1 MEEIKTPYSFG
12 DCRNLEFQNV
22 VDLILKEKC
31 FQKFKSN
38 MRVEGGKFFFNDK
51 FVDSILPYYEKDFLL
66 VT

>member
-31 FQKFKSN
+31 FQKSKLNLNKKTRRKRKKKKKKSLKTL
-38 MRVEGGKFFFNDK
+38 RK
-51 FVDSILPYYEKDFLL
+51 LPRE
-66 VT
+66 